1 MDVEKKARE
10 LLADEI
16 DKDPGAATPKAA
28 SSVRE
33 GKNAG
38 VVTASTALRAIAR
51 ALEQPASDDNL
62 PEPFPRVHS
71 YDPSGNRRTVTVE
84 WSPDS
89 FVSYIRS
96 GDRKNWNEPPPS
108 AEQPA
113 SAAGVEGWRP
123 IETAPRGD
131 GVVLVGWGEYRERD
145 GYSPAFMRWYDLV
158 GGWTVNAM
166 PFYPTHWMP
175 LPAAPK
181 PEDAS

>member
-1 MDVEKKARE
+1 MNSEQRAMADELDELAAGCAVYSPDQCATMIDGIGWIAMRHKLRKAAE
-10 LLADEI
+10 LL
-16 DKDPGAATPKAA
+16 
-28 SSVRE
+28 
-33 GKNAG
+33 
-38 VVTASTALRAIAR
+38 R
-51 ALEQPASDDNL
+51 AL
-62 PEPFPRVHS
+62 
-71 YDPSGNRRTVTVE
+71 
-84 WSPDS
+84 
-89 FVSYIRS
+89 
-96 GDRKNWNEPPPS
+96 
-108 AEQPA
+108 EQPA